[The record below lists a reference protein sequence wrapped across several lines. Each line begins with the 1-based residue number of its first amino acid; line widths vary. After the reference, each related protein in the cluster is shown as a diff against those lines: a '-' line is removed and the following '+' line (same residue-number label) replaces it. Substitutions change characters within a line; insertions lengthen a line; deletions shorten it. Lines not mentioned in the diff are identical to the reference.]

1 MASPLPLA
9 LVQAPAPPAGN
20 LDAFASGLER
30 LARARPAVRLYVHPE
45 LHLATAAPGT
55 VPGEDAPAPEELAQP
70 LDGPLD
76 RGLAE
81 LAGDLGVWLAPG
93 SLYERG
99 ADGNIYNTAPVY
111 SPDGRRV
118 AAYRKICPW
127 RPYETVTPGTEFV
140 VFEMG
145 EYGRV
150 GLTICYD
157 AWFPE
162 ITRNLAH
169 LGAQLILNVVQTPTS
184 DREQETVLA
193 RANALTNQVFV
204 ASVNAAGP
212 TGVGRSLLVDPE
224 GRVRVHA
231 PGAEDCVLTD
241 VIDLGETAR
250 VRRYGTAGLNRP
262 WQQFR
267 PGDTALDLP
276 LYSGGRIDPSTWGAG
291 HGGSPLTERHE
302 AS

>member
-20 LDAFASGLER
+20 LDTFASGLER
-30 LARARPAVRLYVHPE
+30 LARQRPAVRLYVHPE

-55 VPGEDAPAPEELAQP
+55 VPGEDGPAPEELAQP

-76 RGLAE
+76 RRLGE

-111 SPDGRRV
+111 SPEGRRV

-140 VFEMG
+140 VFQMG

-169 LGAQLILNVVQTPTS
+169 LGAELILNVVQTPTS

-204 ASVNAAGP
+204 ASVNAATP

-231 PGAEDCVLTD
+231 PGADDCVLTD

-262 WQQFR
+262 WEQFR
-267 PGDTALDLP
+267 PGDAALDLP
-276 LYSGGRIDPSTWGAG
+276 LYSGRIEPSTWGAG